1 MHTTMGSFTKR
12 LILLLLL
19 SSIVISA
26 NYLFGQDSAGFYDTD
41 RIAELRL
48 TIKAENWPEEL
59 DSLRVYGNNLMLA
72 QAKIDGQDYKNVGL
86 RYRGRKSFTTGG
98 KRNSLTV
105 KLNFIDRSQ
114 NHQGYK
120 TIKLSNAL
128 RDPSMV
134 REVLGFEIARKY
146 MPAPK
151 ANYVK
156 VYINNDY
163 YGLYVNV
170 ESVSH
175 GFLEENFGSSD
186 NTFIEVNPD
195 LEKEDVKGCKKD
207 IFGNLEYE
215 ENLNCYFSNYELK
228 SDYGWDDLQN
238 LTKTLN
244 NNPDKISSVLNVDQ
258 ALWMLAFNNV
268 LVNLSSYT
276 GDHSE
281 NYYLYKD
288 ENGLFNPVI
297 WDLNLAFGSYKNTG
311 KGSDLDLAG
320 LQTLDPLL
328 HADNPT
334 KPLISKLL
342 ADETNKMIYLSHVR
356 TILNENFRKGQYLE
370 RAKELQRL
378 INVPLYEDKNRLYKG
393 ADYEKSLTATVGQ
406 KSKIPGISELM
417 EKRASYLKKH
427 PALAILPVEVSEVT
441 VESRAAVGSKINDFT
456 ITARVEKFAKKVYL
470 VYRFGNKGAF
480 QKTLM
485 LDDGKHKDGAANNN
499 VFGTTVK
506 PTNGETELE
515 YYIMAENKGAV
526 TFHPSNYMVE
536 KLSTSLKDL
545 NR

>member
-1 MHTTMGSFTKR
+1 MHTTMGSYTKR
-12 LILLLLL
+12 FIFLLFL
-19 SSIVISA
+19 SGIAISTT
-26 NYLFGQDSAGFYDTD
+26 NLFGQQSTGFYDTD

-48 TIKAENWPEEL
+48 TIKAQNWPEEL

-72 QAKIDGQDYKNVGL
+72 QARIDGQDYKNVGV

-98 KRNSLTV
+98 KRNALTV

-156 VYINNDY
+156 VYINNEY

-195 LEKEDVKGCKKD
+195 LEKRDGKGCKND

-215 ENLNCYFSNYELK
+215 DDLNCYFSHYELK
-228 SDYGWDDLQN
+228 SDYGWDDLQK
-238 LTKTLN
+238 LTKVLN
-244 NNPDKISSVLNVDQ
+244 KTPEKIASLLNVDQ

-268 LVNLSSYT
+268 LVNLSSYS

-288 ENGLFNPVI
+288 QNGLFNPVI

-311 KGSDLDLAG
+311 NGSDLDLAG
-320 LQTLDPLL
+320 LRTLDPLL
-328 HADNPT
+328 HENNPT

-378 INVPLYEDKNRLYKG
+378 INVPLYDDKNRFYKG

-406 KSKIPGISELM
+406 KSKIPGIGELM
-417 EKRASYLKKH
+417 DERASYLKKH
-427 PALAILPVEVSEVT
+427 PSLAVLPVEVSEVT
-441 VESRAAVGSKINDFT
+441 VESRAAAGSRINDFT
-456 ITARVEKFAKKVYL
+456 ITARVEKYAKKVYL
-470 VYRFGNKGAF
+470 MYRFGNEGVFKS
-480 QKTLM
+480 TLM
-485 LDDGKHKDGAANNN
+485 LDDGKHNDGAANNN
-499 VFGTTVK
+499 VFGATVEPPK
-506 PTNGETELE
+506 GETEIE
-515 YYIMAENKGAV
+515 YYIKAENKGAV
-526 TFHPSNYMVE
+526 TFHPSNYMVS
-536 KLSTSLKDL
+536 KLSSSLQDL

>member
-1 MHTTMGSFTKR
+1 M
-12 LILLLLL
+12 LLVL
-19 SSIVISA
+19 SSSSISIS
-26 NYLFGQDSAGFYDTD
+26 YLFGQQSTGFYDTD

-48 TIKAENWPEEL
+48 SFKAENWSDEL

-72 QAKIDGQDYKNVGL
+72 QAKIDGQSYKNVGV

-98 KRNSLTV
+98 KRNALTV

-156 VYINNDY
+156 VYVNDQY

-170 ESVSH
+170 ESVSD
-175 GFLEENFGSSD
+175 GFLKENFGSSD
-186 NTFIEVNPD
+186 NTFVEVNPD
-195 LEKEDVKGCKKD
+195 LEKEDGKGCKND

-215 ENLNCYFSNYELK
+215 ADLDCYFSHYELK
-228 SDYGWDDLQN
+228 SDYGWDELQG
-238 LTKTLN
+238 LTKALN
-244 NNPDKISSVLNVDQ
+244 TSPEKIESVLNVDQ
-258 ALWMLAFNNV
+258 ALWMLAYNNV
-268 LVNLSSYT
+268 LVNLSSYS

-288 ENGLFNPVI
+288 DNGLFNPII

-311 KGSDLDLAG
+311 GGSDLDLGG
-320 LQTLDPLL
+320 LQTLTPLL
-328 HADNPT
+328 HENNPS

-342 ADETNKMIYLSHVR
+342 SNESNKMIYLSHVR

-378 INVPLYEDKNRLYKG
+378 INVPLYDDKNRFYKG
-393 ADYEKSLTATVGQ
+393 SDYEKSLTSTVGQ
-406 KSKIPGISELM
+406 KSKIPGIGELM
-417 EKRASYLKKH
+417 EKRASFLKKH
-427 PALAILPVEVSEVT
+427 PSLAILPVKVSEVT
-441 VESRAAVGSKINDFT
+441 VESRASAGARIRDFT
-456 ITARVEKFAKKVYL
+456 ITARVEKFAKKVKL
-470 VYRFGNKGAF
+470 MYRFGNKGPFKSAPM
-480 QKTLM
+480 T
-485 LDDGKHKDGAANNN
+485 DDGKNNDGAAKND
-499 VFGTTVK
+499 VFGVTVK
-506 PTNGETELE
+506 PTNGESNIE
-515 YYIMAENKGAV
+515 YYIIAENKGAV
-526 TFHPSNYMVE
+526 TFYPSNYMIE
-536 KLSTSLKDL
+536 KLTSSLKDL
-545 NR
+545 NH